1 MSLTVS
7 FDSKQESPTSF
18 CGLLFGNMSC
28 GISFGRLLSGRMQ
41 NACAIAYAATLG
53 DDDDAHSGPQ
63 KCTAPS
69 LHQTTHPFP
78 HPLPQLPKLI
88 LEMMSIG
95 LATVTINIEVRG
107 CRGLSSLVANWF
119 VCPLSLLWF
128 VYWFYGRGGSISS
141 RTSLSIRRHVRS
153 RAKYISE

>member
-1 MSLTVS
+1 MQTTCWEERLLGPGFPYMSKVTVCVWR
-7 FDSKQESPTSF
+7 TY
-18 CGLLFGNMSC
+18 
-28 GISFGRLLSGRMQ
+28 LSGRIQ

-78 HPLPQLPKLI
+78 HPLPQLPKLT
-88 LEMMSIG
+88 LGMMSIG

-128 VYWFYGRGGSISS
+128 VYWSVPFYGRGGSISS
-141 RTSLSIRRHVRS
+141 RTSLSIRRHVRRICFS
-153 RAKYISE
+153 F

>member
-1 MSLTVS
+1 
-7 FDSKQESPTSF
+7 
-18 CGLLFGNMSC
+18 MSC
-28 GISFGRLLSGRMQ
+28 GMSFGRLLSGRMQ

-88 LEMMSIG
+88 LGMMSIG
-95 LATVTINIEVRG
+95 LTTVTINIEVRG
-107 CRGLSSLVANWF
+107 CGGLSSLIANWF
-119 VCPLSLLWF
+119 ASPIASLVCVLVGTFLRTGGFHIESSKKRLTRCTFPCMSKDLALFLSHIEL
-128 VYWFYGRGGSISS
+128 R
-141 RTSLSIRRHVRS
+141 
-153 RAKYISE
+153 